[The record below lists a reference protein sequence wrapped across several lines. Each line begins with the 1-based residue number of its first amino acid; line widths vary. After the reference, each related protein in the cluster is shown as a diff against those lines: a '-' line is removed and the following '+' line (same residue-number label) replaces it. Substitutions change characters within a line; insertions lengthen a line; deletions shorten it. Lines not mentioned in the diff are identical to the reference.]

1 MFKNISVIFASNY
14 YSVPD
19 YQREYEWSIAEN
31 STLLLDTFSLLENP
45 DVNIKHFLG
54 AIVTIPYEANN
65 GVSKSFEL
73 AEYAIPTD
81 EVLHLVD
88 GQQRLT
94 SLSLLIT
101 SFRNMLKEDETVN
114 INIKANLISA
124 LDGLLLG
131 QHFREID
138 FNKAPRLILNGNTG
152 HCYNNDV
159 LSIRDDNV
167 NHSLRGAKRI
177 AAAKAYYDRALRQ
190 KKEELLTTNIYPD
203 AITFYRRYM
212 DVLTRRII
220 LVEIECDASSD
231 AFQVFDSLNGKGLDL
246 TAADRIKNIV
256 LSWAAPADRAV
267 QKWDSLVAIVSEK
280 YLVSFFVALFFFAS
294 CERVSKN
301 KLPEKFRNEYSV
313 SARNNFS
320 NFYSEL
326 HKCATIYG
334 QLRQARTGQHEV
346 DERLLDFQQLGMDQ
360 VFVLLYAVVRASND
374 SNIYKRNDFNDMM
387 DALTSLVVRMQICD
401 MSMNT
406 LDKLFKKCIEIL
418 RDPLRNI
425 QDVTTLLS
433 EEKKRIGDELFESK
447 FSAFSTSDNKLS
459 EFYLR
464 HIEQYLQR
472 TQNNSR
478 FNIPRNLTVEH
489 IIPQTLDSL
498 NDWYGNTPV
507 PTGIEED
514 FTMEYVQN
522 IGNKALLYGDD
533 NSAAGN
539 NTYPSKLT
547 IYQNGR
553 RGQDNGTPVGTFV
566 LISNLVNHYP
576 SQFLDTDVLAR
587 AKELAAYAR
596 EIW

>member
-1 MFKNISVIFASNY
+1 MFKNISDIFASHY

-45 DVNIKHFLG
+45 DENTKHFLG
-54 AIVTIPYEANN
+54 AIVTIPYEETN
-65 GVSKSFEL
+65 GVSKSFDL
-73 AEYAIPTD
+73 TEYTIPTD
-81 EVLHLVD
+81 VVLHLVD

-94 SLSLLIT
+94 SLSILIT
-101 SFRNMLKEDETVN
+101 SFRNMLMEDETVN
-114 INIKANLISA
+114 KNIKDNLISV
-124 LDGLLLG
+124 LNGLLLG
-131 QHFREID
+131 DNFRITD
-138 FNKAPRLILNGNTG
+138 YNRAPLLILNGNTG

-177 AAAKAYYDRALRQ
+177 AAAKAYYDRALRL
-190 KKEELLTTNIYPD
+190 KKEELLNNMFYPD
-203 AITFYRRYM
+203 SNTFYRKYM

-220 LVEIECDASSD
+220 LVEIKCDASSD

-267 QKWDSLVAIVSEK
+267 QKWDSIVATVSEK

-301 KLPEKFRNEYSV
+301 KLPEKFKNEYAA
-313 SARNNFS
+313 SAKNNFF

-334 QLRQARTGQHEV
+334 QLRQANTGQNEV
-346 DERLLDFQQLGMDQ
+346 NERLLDFQQLGMDQ
-360 VFVLLYAVVRASND
+360 VFVLLYAVVKASND
-374 SNIYKRNDFNDMM
+374 PNIYRSQDFIEMM

-406 LDKLFKKCIEIL
+406 LDRIFKRCIVIL
-418 RDPLRNI
+418 RDPLRTCH
-425 QDVTTLLS
+425 DVTNLLS
-433 EEKKRIGDELFESK
+433 EEKNRIGDDLFVSK

-478 FNIPRNLTVEH
+478 FNIPRDLTVEH

-498 NDWYGNTPV
+498 NDWYGTTPV
-507 PTGIEED
+507 PPGIEED

-533 NSAAGN
+533 NAAAGN
-539 NTYPSKLT
+539 NTYPSKLS
-547 IYQNGR
+547 IYQNGK
-553 RGQDNGTPVGTFV
+553 RGQNNGTPEGTFV
-566 LISNLVNHYP
+566 LISNLVEHYP
-576 SQFLDTDVLAR
+576 SQFLDKDVLAR
-587 AKELAAYAR
+587 AKELAAYAK